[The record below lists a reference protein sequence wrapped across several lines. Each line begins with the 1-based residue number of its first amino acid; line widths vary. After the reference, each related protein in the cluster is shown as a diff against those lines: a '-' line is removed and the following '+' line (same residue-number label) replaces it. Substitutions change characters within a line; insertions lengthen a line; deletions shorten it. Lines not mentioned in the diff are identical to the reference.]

1 MPVKTDKIRIMA
13 RSPAGPADSVDR
25 FFELSLVG
33 LLASGYLALLSSA
46 YLDTGTAV
54 VFAAGLVLRTLL
66 VAGRLRIPL
75 LGRAASA
82 LAIACIGFYPVDWL
96 LVSRQFLPATVHLV
110 VYLAALKI
118 VSARATRDY
127 VLMAAIAFLELL
139 FASVLSSN
147 LGFFLFL
154 ALFLV
159 FGLAASASSE
169 IRRSMRQPSHLA
181 RGGLK
186 NLHWRLAGLTLVVA
200 LGILTLTGGLF
211 FLLPRTARAAF
222 RNLAPQRYRMA
233 GFSNEMRLGGVG
245 EIREP
250 RRAVMHIRFA
260 DRERPADLKWRGG
273 ALTQFDGRRWYNPT
287 ESGEPLRATDGLLK
301 LGERSRAAG
310 IRYEVQL
317 SPTNSDALF
326 FAGTPLRLRINSPL
340 VIRTPQESY
349 RLGSGN
355 PEGAHYGV
363 YSELEA
369 SEPRLAPEL
378 SDEERLAHLILPPV
392 DGRVVALARRVT
404 EGLESDEARARAIE
418 SYLRTHYG
426 YSTEALAEEPADP
439 LAHFLFER
447 RRGHC
452 EYFASAMAVMLRVVN
467 VPARVAIGYQSGVY
481 NPVSGWLVVRA
492 SDAHSWVEA
501 WLPGRGWT
509 TFDPTPPDPNPAADR
524 LGRRLGF
531 YMDAADTFWQEWVLS
546 YNLDRQLI
554 LAAQMQDSSRTYGSR
569 WWDRARSTALDWKE
583 AVGGWGRRYGMLT
596 LIAAVLAGAAWRG
609 LPRLWTWLKA
619 LARVRQAQ
627 RGAARASDATLL
639 YARMLAVLRRQG
651 FEKPAW
657 ITPSEFARLLP
668 ASETARQVES
678 FTAAYNS
685 LRFGGDRG
693 AAFRMMQALE
703 ALQRR

>member
-1 MPVKTDKIRIMA
+1 MGKADKIVVMA
-13 RSPAGPADSVDR
+13 RFAAGPTESVDR
-25 FFELSLVG
+25 FFEFSLLG
-33 LLASGYLALLSSA
+33 LLASGYLALLGSA
-46 YLDTGTAV
+46 RLDTATTLI
-54 VFAAGLVLRTLL
+54 FASGLILRTLL
-66 VAGRLRIPL
+66 VTGLVRARHLDRAEWPL
-75 LGRAASA
+75 KISIMVL
-82 LAIACIGFYPVDWL
+82 YPVDGL
-96 LVSRQFLPATVHLV
+96 FLSRGFPIAFVHAV
-110 VYLAALKI
+110 AYLAALFI
-118 VSARATRDY
+118 VTARRGRDY
-127 VLMAAIAFLELL
+127 AAMAAIAFLELL
-139 FASVLSSN
+139 FASVLSAN

-159 FGLAASASSE
+159 FGLAAFASSE
-169 IRRSMRQPSHLA
+169 IRRSMRQPRRLA

-186 NLHWRLAGLTLVVA
+186 NLHWRLAGLTLAVA
-200 LGILTLTGGLF
+200 LGILTLTGGFF

-233 GFSNEMRLGGVG
+233 GFSNEMRLGGAG
-245 EIREP
+245 EITEP
-250 RRAVMHIRFA
+250 RRTVMHVRFA
-260 DRERPADLKWRGG
+260 DRERPSDLKWRGG
-273 ALTQFDGRRWYNPT
+273 ALTQFDGRRWYNPV
-287 ESGEPLRATDGLLK
+287 EAGQALRATDGLLK

-340 VIRTPQESY
+340 VIRTTQESY

-363 YSELEA
+363 YSELEG
-369 SEPRLAPEL
+369 SEPRPAGEL
-378 SDEERLAHLILPPV
+378 SDEERLVHLILPPV
-392 DGRVVALARRVT
+392 DGRVVALARRLT
-404 EGLESDEARARAIE
+404 EGQESAEWRARAIE

-426 YSTEALAEEPADP
+426 YSTEALTEEPADP
-439 LAHFLFER
+439 IAHFLFER
-447 RRGHC
+447 RKGHC

-481 NPVSGWLVVRA
+481 NPVSGWLVIRA

-509 TFDPTPPDPNPAADR
+509 TFDPTPPDPNPAAAR
-524 LGRRLGF
+524 AGSRLGF
-531 YMDAADTFWQEWVLS
+531 YMDAAETFWQEWVLS

-554 LAAQMQDSSRTYGSR
+554 LAAQMEDSSRTLGSR
-569 WWDRARSTALDWKE
+569 WWDRARSSALDWKE
-583 AVGGWGRRYGMLT
+583 AVGDWGRRFGL
-596 LIAAVLAGAAWRG
+596 LALLVLALAGAAWRG
-609 LPRLWTWLKA
+609 LPRLWTWWKTLE
-619 LARVRQAQ
+619 RVRQAQ